1 MGGLLDG
8 TEGRDMAAFAYPIL
22 VGLDSGDP
30 DLMYNMTKAMFEL
43 LPDYSGKAP
52 GIDGWALEYQKFDWV
67 IPFHEGAVRY
77 YKEAGVWT
85 DEAQAHNDRLVAR
98 QQTLAKAWDELENE
112 KPADWGAAWPVRRR
126 EALKAGGF
134 EVAF

>member
-1 MGGLLDG
+1 
-8 TEGRDMAAFAYPIL
+8 
-22 VGLDSGDP
+22 
-30 DLMYNMTKAMFEL
+30 MTKAIFDL
-43 LPDYSGKAP
+43 LPEYSGKAP
-52 GIDGWALEYQKFDWV
+52 GIDGWALRFQKFDWV

-85 DEAQAHNDRLVAR
+85 KEAQTHNQMLISR
-98 QQTLAKAWDELENE
+98 QNALAEAWQKLKSE
-112 KPADWGAAWPVRRR
+112 KPDNWSEAWTVRRR